1 MSSTR
6 EIHYQILKDR
16 GLTNGEIEEFLNPE
30 YNEERGGMYDIGRMK
45 DIDKVCD
52 RIWKAIEAKEKIC
65 LYADYDADGVPAAT
79 IFYGFF
85 KKIGYTE
92 NVHVV
97 IPHRHKDGF
106 GMHTH
111 LIDEAAEKGVTLLI
125 TMDLGITNV
134 EEVTHAN
141 KLGIDVIITDH
152 HLPHDEVPAAFAILN
167 PKQEGC
173 GYLEKMLCGSGVIY
187 KLVHRLVKQA
197 RTRGHNIHEGWEKWS
212 LDLAGLATIS
222 DMVPLTGENRV
233 LASYGLKVLQ
243 KNKRPGF
250 ASLLAELKI
259 NPRDIQEDDI
269 GFSISPCI
277 NAASRMSHAIDAFQ
291 LLSSETLIDAVKQAK
306 HLVLLNKSRKSK
318 AQSLV
323 QSAEAKVNE
332 ETGKN
337 GIVILGDET
346 WSPTLVGPVASNM
359 VRKFQMPVF
368 VYGCEDGEVFRG
380 SCRSVPGVSV
390 VEIMSHVTQGFFT
403 EFGGHA
409 MSGGF
414 GFEKDKVDVFESV
427 MFEAFAKW
435 KAERDAGV
443 TDDSVPAVIDTP
455 VYTLTHEQVNDGFV
469 MDLGKLKPFGI
480 GNEKP
485 MFRITDVTLREVKKF
500 GKAKEHVEFVL
511 ENYKDKD
518 GVTADARPDFL
529 NDLHMYSETR
539 RRVSPVRYI
548 SFFSDQSHHDA
559 PVGVV
564 LDIYGFI
571 EESFF
576 LGKREI
582 RIRVEKIVSK
592 V

>member
-1 MSSTR
+1 MSSTQS
-6 EIHYQILKDR
+6 IYHQILKDR

-30 YNEERGGMYDIGRMK
+30 YREDVGGMYDAGKMK

-52 RIWKAIEAKEKIC
+52 RIWKAVEQKEKIC
-65 LYADYDADGVPAAT
+65 LYADYDADGVPTAT
-79 IFYGFF
+79 IFYEFF
-85 KKIGYTE
+85 RKIGYAE
-92 NVHVV
+92 HVEV
-97 IPHRHKDGF
+97 KIPHRHKDGF
-106 GMHTH
+106 GMHKH
-111 LIDEAAEKGVTLLI
+111 LIDEVAEGGAKLII

-141 KLGIDVIITDH
+141 GLGIDVIITDH
-152 HLPHDEVPAAFAILN
+152 HLPHGELPAAYAILN
-167 PKQEGC
+167 PKQDDC
-173 GYLEKMLCGSGVIY
+173 RYVEKMLCAAGVIY
-187 KLVHRLVKQA
+187 KLIHRLTKQA
-197 RTRGHNIHEGWEKWS
+197 RKRGYKIHEGWEKWS
-212 LDLAGLATIS
+212 LDLVGLATIS

-233 LASYGLKVLQ
+233 FASYGLKVLQ
-243 KNKRPGF
+243 KNKRPGL

-269 GFSISPCI
+269 GFSVSPCI

-291 LLSSETLIDAVKQAK
+291 LLSSETLIDAVKPAK
-306 HLVLLNKSRKSK
+306 HLVTLNKSRKTK

-323 QSAEAKVNE
+323 LAAEAKLTAE
-332 ETGKN
+332 SGKN
-337 GIVILGDET
+337 GILIIGDET

-368 VYGCEDGEVFRG
+368 VYGCEDGDVYRG
-380 SCRSVPGVSV
+380 SCRSVDGFSV
-390 VEIMSHVTQGFFT
+390 VEIMSHVTPGFFN

-414 GFEKDKVDVFESV
+414 GFEKDKVHVFEEE
-427 MFEAFAKW
+427 MIKAFAIW
-435 KAERDAGV
+435 KAEREAGLV
-443 TDDSVPAVIDTP
+443 DENVPAVIDAP
-455 VYTLTHEQVNDGFV
+455 VYTLTHEQINDGFV
-469 MDLGKLKPFGI
+469 MDLGKLKPFGM

-485 MFRITDVTLREVKKF
+485 MFRINDVTLREIKKF
-500 GKAKEHVEFVL
+500 GKAKEHVEFVI
-511 ENYKDKD
+511 ESFKDMR
-518 GVTADARPDFL
+518 GALAAARPEFL
-529 NDLHMYSETR
+529 NEVHLYSETH

-559 PVGVV
+559 PIGVTV
-564 LDIYGFI
+564 DIYGYI

-582 RIRVEKIVSK
+582 RVRVEKIVAK

>member
-52 RIWKAIEAKEKIC
+52 RIWKAIEDKEKIC

-111 LIDEAAEKGVTLLI
+111 LIDEVAEKGVTLLI

-134 EEVTHAN
+134 EEVAHAN

-197 RTRGHNIHEGWEKWS
+197 RTRGYNIHEGWEKWS

-306 HLVLLNKSRKSK
+306 HLVTLNKSRKSK

-323 QSAEAKVNE
+323 QSAEAKVDG

-390 VEIMSHVTQGFFT
+390 VEIMSHVTQDFFT

-443 TDDSVPAVIDTP
+443 TDDNIPAVIDTP

-485 MFRITDVTLREVKKF
+485 MFRITDVTLREIKKF

-518 GVTADARPDFL
+518 GVIADARPDFL

-582 RIRVEKIVSK
+582 RIRVEKIVTK